1 MKDMEE
7 KKAVAHM
14 YDDAENFQEIM
25 LESRQVE
32 HAAEVQEA
40 EERARVHHRQ
50 KKVQCTKRYNFVC

>member
-1 MKDMEE
+1 MEE

-14 YDDAENFQEIM
+14 YDDAEMFQEMM

-40 EERARVHHRQ
+40 EERARVLHRQ
-50 KKVQCTKRYNFVC
+50 KKVQRTNRV